1 MVHINTE
8 LSTLPEPSTDF
19 KLSIKVV
26 EVNETFIIVIA
37 SVVIISL
44 AIIILRY
51 FRSK

>member
-8 LSTLPEPSTDF
+8 LSTLPEHSADF
-19 KLSIKVV
+19 KLSINGV

-37 SVVIISL
+37 SVVIIL
-44 AIIILRY
+44 LVIFILRY